1 MNQKSQ
7 IAVLVVLLVVAPLVW
22 YFRPANPA
30 VIADTAAAFVQ
41 NYPPLA
47 VDNPQLHWWKLEAS
61 RKSEYKSN
69 GRNIF
74 SPVTPLRV
82 PPSPK
87 KEPKPGDPNFVPPAL
102 PAPPPPPTLPVK
114 FFGYGTVPLGGT
126 RRAFFTDGDDVHIV
140 GEGETLLGRYRIL
153 KIGNANLEFEEIST
167 GRRGNAV
174 LEEQGPGA

>member
-7 IAVLVVLLVVAPLVW
+7 IAVLIVLLVVGALVW

-30 VIADTAAAFVQ
+30 VIADTAAVVQ

-74 SPVTPLRV
+74 SPAGPLHT

-87 KEPKPGDPNFVPPAL
+87 PKPVDPNSVPPAP

-114 FFGYGTVPLGGT
+114 FFGYGSVPLGGT
-126 RRAFFTDGDDVHIV
+126 RRAFFTDGDEVHIV

-153 KIGNANLEFEEIST
+153 KIGNVNLEFEEIST
-167 GRRGNAV
+167 GQRGSAV

>member
-7 IAVLVVLLVVAPLVW
+7 IAVLIVLLVVAAVVW

-30 VIADTAAAFVQ
+30 VIADTAASVQ

-61 RKSEYKSN
+61 RKAEYKSN

-74 SPVTPLRV
+74 SPVAPFLAS
-82 PPSPK
+82 PSPK
-87 KEPKPGDPNFVPPAL
+87 QEPKPGDPNFVSPSQ
-102 PAPPPPPTLPVK
+102 PAPLPPPTLPVK
-114 FFGYGTVPLGGT
+114 FFGYGTVPVGGT
-126 RRAFFTDGDDVHIV
+126 RRAFFTDGDEVYIV
-140 GEGETLLGRYRIL
+140 GEGETLLGRYRIFR
-153 KIGNANLEFEEIST
+153 IGNANLEFEEIST
-167 GRRGNAV
+167 GRRGSAV